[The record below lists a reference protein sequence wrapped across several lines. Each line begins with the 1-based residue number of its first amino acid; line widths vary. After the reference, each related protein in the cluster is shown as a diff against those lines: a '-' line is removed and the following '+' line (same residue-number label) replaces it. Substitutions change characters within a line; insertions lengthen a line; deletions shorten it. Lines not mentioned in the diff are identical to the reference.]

1 MALVSAII
9 TQALLEIGV
18 LDPTDPAPTTNQPT
32 WYTLGLDRIQSMID
46 AWAANRLTLSLQL
59 RTQFT
64 MPSGTSSITIGP
76 TGTVVIASGRPMWL
90 NTVNY
95 VIPGSSPAVEVPIGQ
110 MDEDA
115 YAALSIKSLPS
126 ALPIQSFYQTNLSDA
141 LGTLFLWP
149 QVTQDVDITIYSPQA
164 VTVPAAL
171 STDLIGPPGYR
182 DAFMYQLALRLMT
195 PFAVNASDVPLLVG
209 PDGLAARAWQAMIRP
224 NITPSVLTV
233 DAALVPHS
241 GAGYNI
247 LSDVTQSS
255 R

>member
-1 MALVSAII
+1 MALVSAIA
-9 TQALLEIGV
+9 TQALIEIGV
-18 LDPTDPAPTTNQPT
+18 LDPADPAPTTNYPT
-32 WYTLGLDRIQSMID
+32 YYTIALDRIQSMID
-46 AWAANRLTLSLQL
+46 EWAADRLTLSLQL

-64 MPSGTSSITIGP
+64 LPSGTSSITIG
-76 TGTVVIASGRPMWL
+76 TGGTVNLASGRPMWL

-141 LGTLFLWP
+141 FGTLFVWP
-149 QVTQDVDITIYSPQA
+149 QVTQNVDIVIYSPQA
-164 VTVPAAL
+164 VTVPASL

-182 DAFMYQLALRLMT
+182 SAFLYQLAVRLIS
-195 PFAVNASDVPLLVG
+195 PLGVPADSLPMLTG
-209 PDGLAARAWQAMIRP
+209 PTGLAARAWQAMTRP
-224 NITPSVLTV
+224 NITPGVLTV
-233 DAALVPHS
+233 DAALVPHA
-241 GAGYNI
+241 GAGYNV